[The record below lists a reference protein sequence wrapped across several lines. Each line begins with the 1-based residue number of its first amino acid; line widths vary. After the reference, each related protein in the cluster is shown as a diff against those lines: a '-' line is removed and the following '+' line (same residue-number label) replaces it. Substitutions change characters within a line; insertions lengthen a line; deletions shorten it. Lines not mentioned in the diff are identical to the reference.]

1 MPYTSRD
8 EITTAVN
15 HVVEK
20 CDSGELGLESITES
34 EIASHLEIHAKGSPP
49 LDMMIRTSGVRRLS
63 DYMLWQAST
72 HKTRIYFTKGFW
84 PDFGLWDF
92 LPIILEYQKSVW
104 AAST

>member
-1 MPYTSRD
+1 MPYTSQD
-8 EITTAVN
+8 EMTTAVN

-20 CDSGELGLESITES
+20 YAAGEIDFEDITES

-49 LDMMIRTSGVRRLS
+49 LDIMIRTSGVKRFS

-72 HKTRIYFTKGFW
+72 QNTRVYFTKGFW

-104 AAST
+104 SASA

>member
-20 CDSGELGLESITES
+20 YEAGEIDLEWVFHVRYPCSILANAKVRNITES

-49 LDMMIRTSGVRRLS
+49 LDLMIRTSGVKRFS
-63 DYMLWQAST
+63 DYMLWQ
-72 HKTRIYFTKGFW
+72 
-84 PDFGLWDF
+84 
-92 LPIILEYQKSVW
+92 V
-104 AAST
+104 